1 MHRYVCISNAVKRYT
16 GIVRWVKLL
25 DVYSGKRT
33 RAVIINVFL
42 FSHVPAVR
50 FTPAWRSRRRRKW
63 RTGGAWDPHGTV
75 LSGLGRVQVK
85 VTRWL
90 KHATITH
97 KQRRLKCCPD
107 KEAKPLYNSLIFVT
121 QNGNSQFP
129 AENFVLI
136 RCSKK
141 NTKNV

>member
-1 MHRYVCISNAVKRYT
+1 MRENAPLCLYFKCREKIYRHYQVS
-16 GIVRWVKLL
+16 GIALKLL

-63 RTGGAWDPHGTV
+63 RTGGAWDPNWTGLTR
-75 LSGLGRVQVK
+75 LGRVQVK

-97 KQRRLKCCPD
+97 QQKRLRCCPE
-107 KEAKPLYNSLIFVT
+107 KEAKPLCDSLIFRR
-121 QNGNSQFP
+121 NRS
-129 AENFVLI
+129 
-136 RCSKK
+136 C
-141 NTKNV
+141 